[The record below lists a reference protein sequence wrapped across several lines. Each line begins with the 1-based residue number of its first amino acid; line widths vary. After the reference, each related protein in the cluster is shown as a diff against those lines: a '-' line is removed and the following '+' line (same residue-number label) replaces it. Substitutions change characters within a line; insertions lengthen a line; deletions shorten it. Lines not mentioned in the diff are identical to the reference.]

1 MSVSH
6 NDAAGVQAAPP
17 TTGVSGSADPPV
29 PEPGIDPRGRRP
41 TRISSLHVGL
51 IAGSVILVL
60 LTVFLIQNAHTV
72 QVSFLGL
79 HLRVSLAVAMLIA
92 ALAGAL
98 ITGVVGAARIAQ
110 LRRSM
115 RASAR
120 LQR

>member
-1 MSVSH
+1 MSVFR
-6 NDAAGVQAAPP
+6 NDAAGVQEAPL
-17 TTGVSGSADPPV
+17 TTTVSESADSPAS
-29 PEPGIDPRGRRP
+29 EPADDPRGRRP

-72 QVSFLGL
+72 QVSFVGL
-79 HLRVSLAVAMLIA
+79 HLHVSLAVAMLIA

-98 ITGVVGAARIAQ
+98 ITGIVGAARIAQ